1 MTVSIFSNKIGIL
14 LAVMIFG
21 LTYGLSAP
29 LIAIRLVNEGYSE
42 IFVGINAAMHAVGV
56 FIVAPFL
63 PVLCRRF
70 HAKTLIIFSLF
81 ISCLVLCLFP
91 LTSFATW
98 FVLRLMLGAMSEIM
112 LVVTETWLNFM
123 AEEASRARIIAAY
136 TASLST
142 GFALGP
148 LILVSVGSSGNTAFY
163 LGAAIALLAA
173 VVVTRSAVRPFPA
186 GEQHQ
191 SKPVLMYLSLA
202 PIAIAATVLNA
213 GLESAGLNLL
223 SVYAMNLGWDEQ
235 SATSL
240 ISVLLIGAILLQL
253 PIGWVADKYNRQW
266 LIVIMA
272 GLSACGALLWP
283 ISLNYPWMAYTLLF
297 VWGGVFVGIYTV
309 VVTLV
314 GERFSNGELVGVYA
328 VLSIAWG
335 VGALVGPMMGGVAM
349 ELNTHGLPLM
359 AALLCGLFMLFTLKN
374 ARRGC

>member
-1 MTVSIFSNKIGIL
+1 MSIFSNKIGIL

-29 LIAIRLVNEGYSE
+29 LIAIRLVNEGYGE
-42 IFVGINAAMHAVGV
+42 IFVGINAAIHAVGV

-70 HAKTLIIFSLF
+70 HAKVLIIFSLF
-81 ISCLVLCLFP
+81 ISCFVLCLFP

-173 VVVTRSAVRPFPA
+173 VVVTRSAVRPFPS

-240 ISVLLIGAILLQL
+240 ISVLLIGAILLKL
-253 PIGWVADKYNRQW
+253 PIGWGADKYNRQW
-266 LIVIMA
+266 LIIIMA

-297 VWGGVFVGIYTV
+297 VWGGY
-309 VVTLV
+309 L
-314 GERFSNGELVGVYA
+314 
-328 VLSIAWG
+328 
-335 VGALVGPMMGGVAM
+335 
-349 ELNTHGLPLM
+349 
-359 AALLCGLFMLFTLKN
+359 
-374 ARRGC
+374 

>member
-42 IFVGINAAMHAVGV
+42 IFVGINAAMHAIGV

-70 HAKTLIIFSLF
+70 NAKSLIIFSLF

-123 AEEASRARIIAAY
+123 AEAANRARIIAAY

-186 GEQHQ
+186 DEQHQ
-191 SKPVLMYLSLA
+191 SKPTLMYLSLA

-253 PIGWVADKYNRQW
+253 PIGWIADKYNRQW
-266 LIVIMA
+266 LIIIMA

-309 VVTLV
+309 VVTVV
-314 GERFSNGELVGVYA
+314 GERLSNGELVGVYA

-335 VGALVGPMMGGVAM
+335 VGVLVGPMMGGVAM

>member
-63 PVLCRRF
+63 PVLCRQF

-191 SKPVLMYLSLA
+191 SKP
-202 PIAIAATVLNA
+202 
-213 GLESAGLNLL
+213 
-223 SVYAMNLGWDEQ
+223 VYAMNLGWDEQ